1 MGGSKVTYAF
11 LTGGSKVTYAFL
23 TGGSKVM
30 YAAKNGVGDSLGMR
44 LVTHYTPLGPRHA
57 GTVYCVKGVHRD

>member
-1 MGGSKVTYAF
+1 M
-11 LTGGSKVTYAFL
+11 GGSKVTYAFL

-44 LVTHYTPLGPRHA
+44 LLTHYTPLGPRHA